1 MDKKPI
7 SALLLAAGYGTRLR
21 PLTIDNPKCLI
32 YVNDKPILEEWIIKL
47 EEINAQK
54 VLINTHYLHRKV
66 DDFLK
71 TQNFRKPKLTN
82 IFEENLLGTAGT
94 LLKNYEYFLKTT
106 ALMIHS
112 DNFTTLDL
120 KGLIMAHNNR
130 PKECLLTMLTF
141 NCSEPSL
148 CGIVKVNSKK
158 VVVDFFEKQPNPPGN
173 IANGAVYVFE
183 DDFLYW
189 MVKNFPKAKDFS
201 TEIIPKLLGKI
212 YTYHT
217 NLPYIDIGT
226 PSSLDEAKRIAKMKE
241 VKK

>member
-1 MDKKPI
+1 MNKKPI

-21 PLTIDNPKCLI
+21 PLTIDSPKCLI
-32 YVNDKPILEEWIIKL
+32 CVNDKPILEDWLIKL

-54 VLINTHYLHRKV
+54 VLINTHYLYKKV

-82 IFEENLLGTAGT
+82 IFEEKLLGTAGT

-106 ALMIHS
+106 TLMIHA
-112 DNFTTLDL
+112 DNFTTLELMD
-120 KGLIMAHNNR
+120 LIMAHNNR
-130 PKECLLTMLTF
+130 PEECLLTMLTF
-141 NCSEPSL
+141 NSSNPSS
-148 CGIVKVNSKK
+148 CGIVKVDSKN
-158 VVVDFFEKQPNPPGN
+158 VVIDFFEKQLSPPGN

-183 DDFLYW
+183 DEFLHW
-189 MVKNFPKAKDFS
+189 MVKNCPKAEDFS
-201 TEIIPKLLGKI
+201 TEVIPKLLGKI

-217 NLPYIDIGT
+217 NMPYIDIGT
-226 PSSLDEAKRIAKMKE
+226 PKSLDEAKRIAKIKE